1 MPLGMVDPDLFESVI
16 VDRREPLRRG
26 ETFVLYTD
34 GITEAPNEE
43 GREFSGT
50 RLADTVRSLHSSN
63 AHQLNDGILD
73 AVQRF
78 SGGVTQRDDLTLVT
92 VKRV

>member
-1 MPLGMVDPDLFESVI
+1 
-16 VDRREPLRRG
+16 
-26 ETFVLYTD
+26 
-34 GITEAPNEE
+34 
-43 GREFSGT
+43 
-50 RLADTVRSLHSSN
+50 VRSLHSSN